1 MSKMSAGKGVFYLR
15 RPWLQIKGQRVS
27 LKSVP
32 SVEEEKEMAF
42 HAFVKVAGED
52 TMKKHWE
59 VICNVW
65 VTTRNHFNC
74 RQYMG

>member
-1 MSKMSAGKGVFYLR
+1 M
-15 RPWLQIKGQRVS
+15 S

-52 TMKKHWE
+52 TMKKYWE
-59 VICNVW
+59 AICSVW
-65 VTTRNHFNC
+65 VTMKNHFNC
-74 RQYMG
+74 RQHMG